1 MGGVTDLPAERLE
14 ELLAGATPTPAEV
27 LAMAA
32 EIKRGRIPGP
42 YIVDAN
48 DTAAET
54 FPRLAE

>member
-1 MGGVTDLPAERLE
+1 MGGVSDLSPERLE

-32 EIKRGRIPGP
+32 EIKRRRGIPGQ
-42 YIVDAN
+42 YI
-48 DTAAET
+48 AEAEDEPT